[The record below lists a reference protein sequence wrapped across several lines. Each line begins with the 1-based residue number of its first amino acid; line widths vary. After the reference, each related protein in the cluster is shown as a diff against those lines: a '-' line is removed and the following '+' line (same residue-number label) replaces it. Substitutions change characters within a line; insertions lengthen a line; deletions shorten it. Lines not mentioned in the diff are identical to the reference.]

1 MREAEE
7 EEEEVQKKRL
17 KKKTQRRRLT
27 QGASSSPRTGRDAIA
42 DIEGVLEEVEGRTAC
57 KAGTRLL

>member
-1 MREAEE
+1 M
-7 EEEEVQKKRL
+7 
-17 KKKTQRRRLT
+17 
-27 QGASSSPRTGRDAIA
+27 GTGSLRRDAIA